1 MAVITY
7 RQALNDT
14 LGEELARDPNVLL
27 MGEEIG
33 KFEGSYKITAGLL
46 QKFGPKRVVDTPI
59 AEMGFVGLA
68 AGAAMLGLRPV
79 VEVMTINF
87 ILMAVDQVV
96 NHASKI
102 QYMFGGHAK
111 VPMVIRTPSGGVGQ
125 LAATH
130 SQSFENWFAYCPGM
144 KVVAPSTPYDAKG
157 LLRASIRDDDPVVF
171 IESLPLYD
179 TKGEVPDGEDFTVP
193 IGMAEVKKEGSDIT
207 VIAYSRMTYIA
218 MQVAKKLEEEQGLS
232 VEVVDLRSLRPLDRP
247 TIVNSVKKTNRAVI
261 IEEDWRSYG
270 IGAEIAATIQEEAF
284 DHLDAPV
291 RRIAAAEVALPYSK
305 VMELSALPTAQHLVD
320 AVRATIAASGGTRRN
335 GGLVVPGPARGGV
348 ARGWNYGGSAV

>member
-14 LGEELARDPNVLL
+14 LAEELARDPNVYL

-46 QKFGPKRVVDTPI
+46 NKFGPKRVVDTPI
-59 AEMGFVGLA
+59 AEMGFVGMA
-68 AGAAMLGLRPV
+68 AGSAMLGLRPV
-79 VEVMTINF
+79 VEIMTINF

-102 QYMFGGHAK
+102 HYMFGGQSK

-179 TKGEVPDGEDFTVP
+179 TKGDVPENDDFTVP
-193 IGMAEVKKEGSDIT
+193 IGLAEVKKEGTDIT
-207 VIAYSRMTYIA
+207 VVAYSRMTYVA

-284 DHLDAPV
+284 DHLDAPI
-291 RRIAAAEVALPYSK
+291 RRVAGLEVPLPYAEHLSRASK
-305 VMELSALPTAQHLVD
+305 PDAQDLVD
-320 AVRATIAASGGTRRN
+320 AIRLTMEGTGKWRT
-335 GGLVVPGPARGGV
+335 
-348 ARGWNYGGSAV
+348 

>member
-14 LGEELARDPNVLL
+14 LAEELARDPNVYL

-59 AEMGFVGLA
+59 AEMGFVGMA
-68 AGAAMLGLRPV
+68 AGSAMLGLRPV
-79 VEVMTINF
+79 VEIMTINF

-102 QYMFGGHAK
+102 HYMFGGQSK

-179 TKGEVPDGEDFTVP
+179 TKGEVPENDDFTVP
-193 IGMAEVKKEGSDIT
+193 IGMAEVKKEGTDIT
-207 VIAYSRMTYIA
+207 VVAYSRMTYVA

-284 DHLDAPV
+284 DHLDAPI
-291 RRIAAAEVALPYSK
+291 RRVAGLEVPLPYAEHLSRASK
-305 VMELSALPTAQHLVD
+305 PDAQDLVD
-320 AVRATIAASGGTRRN
+320 AIRLTMEGTGKWRT
-335 GGLVVPGPARGGV
+335 
-348 ARGWNYGGSAV
+348 

>member
-14 LGEELARDPNVLL
+14 LSEELARDQNVVL

-33 KFEGSYKITAGLL
+33 KFEGSYKVTAGLL
-46 QKFGPKRVVDTPI
+46 AKYGPKRVVDTPI
-59 AEMGFVGLA
+59 AEMGFIGLA

-102 QYMFGGHAK
+102 HYMFGGQAR
-111 VPMVIRTPSGGVGQ
+111 VPLVIRTPSGGIGQ
-125 LAATH
+125 LGATH
-130 SQSFENWFAYCPGM
+130 SQSFENWFAYCPGI
-144 KVVAPSTPYDAKG
+144 KVVAPATPYDAKG
-157 LLRASIRDDDPVVF
+157 LLRASIRDDDPVLF

-179 TKGEVPDGEDFTVP
+179 TKGEVPEGDFTVP
-193 IGMAEVKKEGSDIT
+193 IGVAEVKREGTDVT
-207 VIAYSRMTYIA
+207 VIGYSRMTYVA
-218 MQVAKKLEEEQGLS
+218 MQVAEKLAKEEGIS

-247 TIVNSVKKTNRAVI
+247 TIVNSIKKTNRAVI

-270 IGAEIAATIQEEAF
+270 IGAEVAATIQEEAF
-284 DHLDAPV
+284 DYLDAPV
-291 RRIAAAEVALPYSK
+291 LRVAGLEVPLPYAEQLSK
-305 VMELSALPTAQHLVD
+305 ASKPSAPDLVD
-320 AVRATIAASGGTRRN
+320 AIHKVLRGNKRLIA
-335 GGLVVPGPARGGV
+335 
-348 ARGWNYGGSAV
+348 

>member
-59 AEMGFVGLA
+59 AEMGFVGMA
-68 AGAAMLGLRPV
+68 AGSAMLGLRPV
-79 VEVMTINF
+79 VEIMTINF

-102 QYMFGGHAK
+102 HYMFGGQAK

-179 TKGEVPDGEDFTVP
+179 TKGEVPENDDFTVP
-193 IGMAEVKKEGSDIT
+193 IGLAEVKKEGTDIT
-207 VIAYSRMTYIA
+207 VVAYSRMTYVA

-247 TIVNSVKKTNRAVI
+247 TIINSVKKTNRAVI

-270 IGAEIAATIQEEAF
+270 IGAEVAATIQEEAF
-284 DHLDAPV
+284 DYLDAPI
-291 RRIAAAEVALPYSK
+291 RRVAGLEVPLPYAEHLSRASK
-305 VMELSALPTAQHLVD
+305 PDAQDLVD
-320 AVRATIAASGGTRRN
+320 AIRLTMEGTGKWRT
-335 GGLVVPGPARGGV
+335 
-348 ARGWNYGGSAV
+348 